1 MIHERL
7 AFLNLDE
14 DFLEYLDEEGYVEI
28 STNEIFVE
36 HQHWVKSVT
45 SFWSRMFEPRTYA
58 D

>member
-36 HQHWVKSVT
+36 HDYWIKSVT
-45 SFWSRMFEPRTYA
+45 SFWSRLFEPRG
-58 D
+58 